1 MANQILSEV
10 RIKNKSIKKSKLMQ
24 NQNVNK
30 SQVILNSY

>member
-10 RIKNKSIKKSKLMQ
+10 KIKNKFIKKSKFLQ
-24 NQNVNK
+24 IQNVNK

>member
-10 RIKNKSIKKSKLMQ
+10 KIKNKYIKKSKLLQM
-24 NQNVNK
+24 QNVNK